1 MGLLLYLA
9 VEPADFIM
17 MRKQMLNL
25 KRRAEQAFRAKRPA
39 AHA

>member
-1 MGLLLYLA
+1 MALFLYLA

-25 KRRAEQAFRAKRPA
+25 KRRAEQEFRVTGPPA
-39 AHA
+39 LA